1 MLRTLLL
8 IAAAARA
15 TTTTTTTTDG
25 PHDGRTDGPTPSKA
39 LTAPATSA
47 AVSAG
52 PPRTD
57 VAPPGRTRVRMVV
70 SGRDRHTQFCI
81 GELVFLDSA
90 GRDVAASKA
99 SASAPRAQK
108 GFEPKLLSDGRLHH
122 DFCSA
127 EPTGWVSL
135 DLEVPLRE
143 LAAYRIGSDCGE
155 DTPTDWTLEACDSC
169 VHSDQEKWETLDVRT
184 SEPWRGGC
192 DGEWRDYSIQRWR
205 VLRISSGVQDWCLD
219 ALRLNGE
226 ENKPLRINSARP
238 VAAPGATEASGARDF
253 AQRASTIS
261 RLVGIGGPPSDNG
274 QPWCGTVTICVE
286 INH

>member
-1 MLRTLLL
+1 MLWLRTLLL
-8 IAAAARA
+8 LAAAATA
-15 TTTTTTTTDG
+15 TTPPTSDAPQTTTTTTTTTRRTDG
-25 PHDGRTDGPTPSKA
+25 PDGPTPSKA

-90 GRDVAASKA
+90 GTEVAATKA
-99 SASAPRAQK
+99 TASAPRAQK

-169 VHSDQEKWETLDVRT
+169 VHSDEEKWETLDVRT
-184 SEPWRGGC
+184 AEPWRSGC
-192 DGEWRDYSIQRWR
+192 DGEWRDFDTTVESIENIIRSAGLVPR
-205 VLRISSGVQDWCLD
+205 CL
-219 ALRLNGE
+219 
-226 ENKPLRINSARP
+226 
-238 VAAPGATEASGARDF
+238 APERGRK
-253 AQRASTIS
+253 
-261 RLVGIGGPPSDNG
+261 
-274 QPWCGTVTICVE
+274 
-286 INH
+286 

>member
-1 MLRTLLL
+1 MLRLLL
-8 IAAAARA
+8 AAAATA
-15 TTTTTTTTDG
+15 ATTTTTTTTTDG

-99 SASAPRAQK
+99 TASAPRAQK

-143 LAAYRIGSDCGE
+143 LAAYRIGSDLCGNQMSGASRHRR
-155 DTPTDWTLEACDSC
+155 DAAS
-169 VHSDQEKWETLDVRT
+169 VAASAR
-184 SEPWRGGC
+184 WRGDSTPSTRRFRRDRVGSMA
-192 DGEWRDYSIQRWR
+192 WRLTK
-205 VLRISSGVQDWCLD
+205 VH
-219 ALRLNGE
+219 A
-226 ENKPLRINSARP
+226 
-238 VAAPGATEASGARDF
+238 
-253 AQRASTIS
+253 
-261 RLVGIGGPPSDNG
+261 
-274 QPWCGTVTICVE
+274 
-286 INH
+286 